1 MKIVC
6 NREKFL
12 SGFLIVSGLVPTR
25 SPKDIL
31 SNIKLEAIDGKLV
44 LMATDQ
50 EAGIRLEIP
59 DVDIQTPGKAL
70 LNVQRIGNI
79 LREASD
85 DTLTFETTSNSL
97 DIHGVNSEFHLQLAN
112 PDEYPSVGKFLEDS
126 YFEMPAI
133 AFREMVR
140 RTIFATD
147 TESTRYQL
155 GGVLFEMEGEDITTV
170 ATDGRRLACMRGRGA
185 SVNGFKNVGAST
197 IVPTKTLQTIERSI
211 ADSDSN
217 VKIAARSNDI
227 LFKTDRCMLFSR
239 LVEGRYPNWK
249 SVIPSEEGRTRISG
263 LVGPF
268 FASVRQ
274 ASIVAD
280 PESRGIEF
288 QFGNGSMIVGAKTAD
303 VGQSRV
309 EIPIDFH
316 EAPLALTMDYRFVLD
331 FFKVLPP
338 ESTFNLLVKSN
349 TEPALYNTDDGY
361 TYVVMP
367 MSRH

>member
-6 NREKFL
+6 KREKFL
-12 SGFLIVSGLVPTR
+12 SGFQIVSGLVPTR

-31 SNIKLEAIDGKLV
+31 SNIKLEAVDGKVV

-50 EAGIRLEIP
+50 EAGIRLELE
-59 DVDIQTPGKAL
+59 DVEILTPGKAL

-79 LREASD
+79 MREASD
-85 DTLTFETTSNSL
+85 DTLTLETTANSL
-97 DIHGVNSEFHLQLAN
+97 DIHGANSEFHLQLMN
-112 PDEYPSVGKFLEDS
+112 PDEYPSVGKFIEDS
-126 YFEMPAI
+126 YFELPAA

-155 GGVLFEMEGEDITTV
+155 GGVLFEMDGEDITTV
-170 ATDGRRLACMRGRGA
+170 ATDGRRLACMKGKG
-185 SVNGFKNVGAST
+185 SPVNGFKNSGSST

-211 ADSDSN
+211 SDSDET
-217 VKIAARSNDI
+217 VKIAARNNDI
-227 LFKTDRCMLFSR
+227 LFKTERCTLLSR

-249 SVIPSEEGRTRISG
+249 SVIPTQEGRTVING

-288 QFGNGSMIVGAKTAD
+288 QFGNGTMIVGAKTAD
-303 VGQSRV
+303 VGQSRI

-316 EAPLALTMDYRFVLD
+316 DTPITLTMDYRFVLD

-338 ESTFNLLVKSN
+338 DSNFCLLVKSN
-349 TEPALYNTDDGY
+349 TEPAMYTTEDGY

>member
-1 MKIVC
+1 MA
-6 NREKFL
+6 
-12 SGFLIVSGLVPTR
+12 GLVPTR
-25 SPKDIL
+25 SPKDVL
-31 SNIKLEAIDGKLV
+31 SHIKLEAIDGKVV

-50 EAGIRLEIP
+50 EAGIRLEIE
-59 DVDIQTPGKAL
+59 DVEILTPGKAL

-85 DTLTFETTSNSL
+85 ETLTFETSSNAL
-97 DIHGVNSEFHLQLAN
+97 DIHGVNSEFHLQLMN
-112 PDEYPSVGKFLEDS
+112 PDEYPSVGKFIEDT

-170 ATDGRRLACMRGRGA
+170 ATDGRRLACMRGKGN

-211 ADSDSN
+211 ADSDSS
-217 VKIAARSNDI
+217 VKIAARTSDI
-227 LFKTDRCMLFSR
+227 LLKTDRCTLFSR

-249 SVIPSEEGRTRISG
+249 SVIPSQEGRTRISG

-288 QFGNGSMIVGAKTAD
+288 QFGNGTMIVGAKTAD
-303 VGQSRV
+303 VGQSRI

-316 EAPLALTMDYRFVLD
+316 EAPLTLTMDYRFVLD
-331 FFKVLPP
+331 FTCKVKVL
-338 ESTFNLLVKSN
+338 SGGKTLKKSKTN
-349 TEPALYNTDDGY
+349 
-361 TYVVMP
+361 
-367 MSRH
+367 